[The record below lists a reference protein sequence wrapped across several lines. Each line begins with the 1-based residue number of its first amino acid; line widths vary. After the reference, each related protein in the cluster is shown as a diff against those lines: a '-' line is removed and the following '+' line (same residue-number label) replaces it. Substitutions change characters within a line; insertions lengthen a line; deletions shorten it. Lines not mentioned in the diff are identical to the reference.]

1 MGVSVRIASY
11 EIGGRPSFGIVKDG
25 GVVDVAMRAPSMPGL
40 LDALRSEGG
49 MGQIRRFAGEQP
61 DADLAAI
68 TFLPVVPRPEKVI
81 CVGLNY
87 RDHAAEIG
95 AEIPGRPT
103 LFVRFPDA
111 QVGHLQPL
119 MRPKVSHRF
128 DYEGE
133 LAVIIGASA
142 RHVGRDKALEC
153 VAGYCCFNDGT
164 IRDWQGHSSQFT
176 AGKNFVRSGAI
187 GPWLTTADE
196 IAEPGRLALK
206 TRVNDAL
213 VQDGSTSDMVFDV
226 PALIEYVTAF
236 TELRPGDVIATGTPA
251 GVGYRREPRLYMKA
265 GDTVEIEIEGI
276 GTLRNSVVDEA

>member
-1 MGVSVRIASY
+1 MRIASF
-11 EIGGRPSFGIVKDG
+11 EIGGQPSFGIVKDG
-25 GVVDVAMRAPSMPGL
+25 GVVDVGRRAPSTSSLLEVLRTDGGL
-40 LDALRSEGG
+40 D
-49 MGQIRRFAGEQP
+49 QIRRYAAEP
-61 DADLAAI
+61 SDVDLADI
-68 TFLPVVPRPEKVI
+68 IFLPVVPNPEKVI

-95 AEIPGRPT
+95 VEIPERPT

-111 QVGHLQPL
+111 QVGHQQPL
-119 MRPKVSHRF
+119 VRPKVSHRF

-133 LAVIIGASA
+133 LAVIIGTSA
-142 RHVGRDKALEC
+142 RHVARDKALEY
-153 VAGYCCFNDGT
+153 VAGYSCFNDGT

-196 IAEPGRLALK
+196 IADPGRLALR
-206 TRVNDAL
+206 TRINQAV

-226 PALIEYVTAF
+226 PTLIEYITTF

-251 GVGYRREPRLYMKA
+251 GVGYRREPRLFMKA
-265 GDTVEIEIEGI
+265 GDIVEIEIENI
-276 GTLRNSVVDEA
+276 GTLRNNVVDEA